1 MSLIVQANHYEVIK
15 FVSLYEPFPSAF
27 VKKNLFVSFL
37 VYSRETDIDSW
48 MWIEFVVSTC

>member
-37 VYSRETDIDSW
+37 VYSRETDIDS
-48 MWIEFVVSTC
+48 